1 MINPKIIFFILLTVG
16 ILLEVLGDIFFK
28 KWAIQSKIVMLIIG
42 ALLYFTGTIF
52 WAFSLRYETLSKA
65 GIIFMLANII
75 LIALAGILIFK
86 ENLSLINK
94 IGIALGIVSI
104 ILVEL

>member
-1 MINPKIIFFILLTVG
+1 MDAKIIFFILLAAG
-16 ILLEVLGDIFFK
+16 ILLEVAGDIFFK
-28 KWAIQSKIVMLIIG
+28 RWALQSKTIILVIG

-52 WAFSLRYETLSKA
+52 WAFSLKYETLSKA
-65 GIIFMLANII
+65 GVIFMLANII
-75 LIALAGILIFK
+75 LIALAGTMIFK

-94 IGIALGIVSI
+94 IGIALGIISI